1 MFIMRV
7 SEVVG
12 SIPSLP
18 LLLILSSIIGQLLP
32 PSQKMYLVMIV
43 LGVVGWTGL
52 CVLVRAEVLRRRE
65 QSM

>member
-1 MFIMRV
+1 MTVGAVAVVISTVLGVILGGLAGYFGGVVDMFIMRV

-32 PSQKMYLVMIV
+32 PSQRC
-43 LGVVGWTGL
+43 T
-52 CVLVRAEVLRRRE
+52 
-65 QSM
+65 